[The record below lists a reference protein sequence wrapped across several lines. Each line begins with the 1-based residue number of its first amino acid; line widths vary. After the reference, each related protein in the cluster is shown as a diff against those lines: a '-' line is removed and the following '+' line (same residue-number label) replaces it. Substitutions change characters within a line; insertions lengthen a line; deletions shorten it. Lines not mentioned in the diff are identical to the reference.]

1 MMSITTISVANMSI
15 AISMTISISGLSS
28 SSRLGISRSLAI
40 ISMVTIAISM
50 TISKTISRLGLSRP
64 LAIVSMVAI
73 SISMSITMA
82 ISMSVIAICRLGN
95 SHTQEG
101 KRNSKQKFHVVSSS
115 FSTTLHVHNHG
126 HI

>member
-1 MMSITTISVANMSI
+1 MPIAISMTIISIAWLSISGPLAIISMVSITTISV
-15 AISMTISISGLSS
+15 SMTISQTISM
-28 SSRLGISRSLAI
+28 AI
-40 ISMVTIAISM
+40 I
-50 TISKTISRLGLSRP
+50 TISRLGLSGP

-82 ISMSVIAICRLGN
+82 ISMTIIAISRLGN

-115 FSTTLHVHNHG
+115 FSTTLPC
-126 HI
+126 